1 MEIVKLAI
9 LMNNIAIVC
18 DSSVSFTEE
27 EIKEYQVYVIPNLI
41 MYDNKT
47 YHDQVDINEAEVLN
61 LLRDKAQLTTSQA
74 NLGTII
80 DTFKIIKNEDY
91 DFIYILTLA
100 SELSGVFNSFSLA
113 AEQAELEKYKII
125 DTHSIAGP
133 VQQGVRAIRKL
144 NNSGNSLEE
153 ISNYLKFLF
162 ENQVSYL
169 FPKSL
174 DQIVAS
180 GRLSKA
186 AGKVVSLLKIKP
198 VVYFAR
204 TSNSIDILGV
214 SRTNKKAF
222 EKIIKDF
229 EKNKIKPEDYDLYL
243 LDSDAKDQMN
253 AFKDYLFNKIGN
265 FNYHSISLPAVLAL
279 HAGVGAIAVQ
289 WCPKIPQ

>member
-1 MEIVKLAI
+1 MKIVISAI
-9 LMNNIAIVC
+9 LMKNIAIVC

-27 EIKEYQVYVIPNLI
+27 EIKEYKVYVIPNLI
-41 MYDNKT
+41 MHDNKT
-47 YHDQVDINEAEVLN
+47 FHDQVDIKEAEVLD
-61 LLRDKAQLTTSQA
+61 LLRDKVKLTTSQA

-80 DTFKIIKNEDY
+80 DTFKDIKNKSYDY
-91 DFIYILTLA
+91 IYILTLA
-100 SELSGVFNSFSLA
+100 SVLSGVHNSFSVA
-113 AEQAELEKYKII
+113 AEQAELENYEII
-125 DTHSIAGP
+125 DTHSVAGP
-133 VQQGVRAIRKL
+133 VQQGVRAIRQL
-144 NNSGNSLEE
+144 NHSGKSLKE
-153 ISNYLKFLF
+153 ISEYLKFLF

-198 VVYFAR
+198 VVYFTQ
-204 TSNSIDILGV
+204 TSKSIDILGV

-229 EKNKIKPEDYDLYL
+229 EKNNIRPEDYDLYL
-243 LDSDAKDQMN
+243 LDSDAKEQMN
-253 AFKDYLFNKIGN
+253 SFKDSLFNQMGK
-265 FNYHSISLPAVLAL
+265 FNYHSVNLPAVLAL
-279 HAGVGAIAVQ
+279 HAGVGAIAIQ